1 MAPGKGASTGTS
13 TGSGASTGTS
23 TGSGAPTPKGTKAG
37 TTLRFPQL
45 SKTKL
50 EGILII
56 MFLATFIYMIVSI
69 SALIS
74 FNKNDIKI
82 NSDGTY
88 ECYSGCGKRS
98 GKINNYTGE
107 RYGDMPLIGVVTLK
121 TACLWTFVPFVSV
134 CFTIF
139 CVYKLSKLTKSVNP
153 YIT

>member
-1 MAPGKGASTGTS
+1 MSGSVALGEGASTGSSTGLS
-13 TGSGASTGTS
+13 TGSGASTL
-23 TGSGAPTPKGTKAG
+23 KGTKAR

-45 SKTKL
+45 SKDKL
-50 EGILII
+50 VFILLI

-69 SALIS
+69 SPLIR

-88 ECYSGCGKRS
+88 ECYSCGGKRS

-121 TACLWTFVPFVSV
+121 TACLWTFVPFVSM

-153 YIT
+153 YIN